1 MELYLIMAAFICILC
16 IFAGSL
22 STRIG
27 VPSLLLFI
35 ILGMMFGTDGILQ
48 IPFSNYG
55 LAESICSVALIFIM
69 FYGGFCTNW
78 EAARPVAK
86 KAVLLSSAGVIL
98 TALLTGLF
106 CHFILKTSLLEGLL
120 IGSVLG
126 STDAASVFSILR
138 MKKLNLVDGMASIL
152 EVESGSNDPVAYML
166 TTIVLGMMAG
176 HSSAGSVAL
185 VFSAQVLYGI
195 LFGVAA
201 GLAGS
206 KLLNSEQFFSGE
218 MLPILTM
225 ALAVLTYG
233 LSASVSGNG
242 FLSVYIAGIIL
253 GNSEIKGKVELVH
266 FFDGI
271 TGMMQIILFFLLGLL
286 CFPSRIIPVLVPSVC
301 IMAFMLL
308 IARPAAVYI
317 ILRPFKV
324 PFRQQ
329 LLISWAGLR
338 GAASIVFAI
347 TTVLSP
353 AAMEYDIFHIVFC
366 VCLLSVAIQGS
377 LLPWMAKKLEVIG
390 STDDIFK
397 TFNDYQEDQSIHLTE
412 VRLPE
417 GHPWI
422 GHTFQDISIPEDMLA
437 VMVLRDGKTLIPN
450 GSTFITA
457 DDTIILN
464 SPAYA
469 DKSGMKLREVRIG
482 RYHPWVNKPLSELTL
497 PADTLIFLIR
507 RAGRSLVPTG
517 QTHVRDG
524 DVLILNAQP
533 VTHTAAASAI
543 L

>member
-1 MELYLIMAAFICILC
+1 MELYLIMAAFICLLC

-35 ILGMMFGTDGILQ
+35 ILGMMFGTDGIFR

-206 KLLNSEQFFSGE
+206 KLLNSEQFFPE
-218 MLPILTM
+218 
-225 ALAVLTYG
+225 
-233 LSASVSGNG
+233 
-242 FLSVYIAGIIL
+242 
-253 GNSEIKGKVELVH
+253 K
-266 FFDGI
+266 
-271 TGMMQIILFFLLGLL
+271 
-286 CFPSRIIPVLVPSVC
+286 CFR
-301 IMAFMLL
+301 F
-308 IARPAAVYI
+308 
-317 ILRPFKV
+317 
-324 PFRQQ
+324 
-329 LLISWAGLR
+329 
-338 GAASIVFAI
+338 
-347 TTVLSP
+347 SP
-353 AAMEYDIFHIVFC
+353 WP
-366 VCLLSVAIQGS
+366 L
-377 LLPWMAKKLEVIG
+377 
-390 STDDIFK
+390 
-397 TFNDYQEDQSIHLTE
+397 QS
-412 VRLPE
+412 
-417 GHPWI
+417 
-422 GHTFQDISIPEDMLA
+422 
-437 VMVLRDGKTLIPN
+437 
-450 GSTFITA
+450 
-457 DDTIILN
+457 
-464 SPAYA
+464 
-469 DKSGMKLREVRIG
+469 
-482 RYHPWVNKPLSELTL
+482 
-497 PADTLIFLIR
+497 
-507 RAGRSLVPTG
+507 
-517 QTHVRDG
+517 
-524 DVLILNAQP
+524 
-533 VTHTAAASAI
+533 
-543 L
+543 

>member
-1 MELYLIMAAFICILC
+1 MELYLIMAAFICLLC

-35 ILGMMFGTDGILQ
+35 ILGMMFGTDGIFR

-253 GNSEIKGKVELVH
+253 GNSKIKGKVELVH

-353 AAMEYDIFHIVFC
+353 ASMEYDIFHIVFC

-377 LLPWMAKKLEVIG
+377 LP
-390 STDDIFK
+390 
-397 TFNDYQEDQSIHLTE
+397 
-412 VRLPE
+412 P
-417 GHPWI
+417 
-422 GHTFQDISIPEDMLA
+422 
-437 VMVLRDGKTLIPN
+437 
-450 GSTFITA
+450 
-457 DDTIILN
+457 
-464 SPAYA
+464 
-469 DKSGMKLREVRIG
+469 
-482 RYHPWVNKPLSELTL
+482 
-497 PADTLIFLIR
+497 
-507 RAGRSLVPTG
+507 LVPTSCCF
-517 QTHVRDG
+517 
-524 DVLILNAQP
+524 
-533 VTHTAAASAI
+533 TAAIASAAAACWADSPPI
-543 L
+543 WRLTALRSPSLAVSRKTRSFPLRRKAGGWPRKKRSPCCWPWAAAV

>member
-1 MELYLIMAAFICILC
+1 MELYLIMAAFICLLC

-35 ILGMMFGTDGILQ
+35 ILGMMFGTDGIFR

-242 FLSVYIAGIIL
+242 FLSVYIAGI
-253 GNSEIKGKVELVH
+253 
-266 FFDGI
+266 
-271 TGMMQIILFFLLGLL
+271 MQIILFFLLGLL

-353 AAMEYDIFHIVFC
+353 ASMEYDIFHIVFC

-450 GSTFITA
+450 GSTLITA

-482 RYHPWVNKPLSELTL
+482 RYHPWVNKPLSELKL

-533 VTHTAAASAI
+533 VTHTAAASAF

>member
-1 MELYLIMAAFICILC
+1 MELYFIMAAFICILC

-35 ILGMMFGTDGILQ
+35 ILGMMFGTDGIFR

-138 MKKLNLVDGMASIL
+138 MKKLNLVDGMASLL

-253 GNSEIKGKVELVH
+253 GNSQIKGKVELVH

-286 CFPSRIIPVLVPSVC
+286 CFPSRIIPVLIPSVC

-377 LLPWMAKKLEVIG
+377 LLPWMAKKLDVIG

-397 TFNDYQEDQSIHLTE
+397 TFNDYQEDQ
-412 VRLPE
+412 
-417 GHPWI
+417 
-422 GHTFQDISIPEDMLA
+422 
-437 VMVLRDGKTLIPN
+437 
-450 GSTFITA
+450 FITA

-469 DKSGMKLREVRIG
+469 DKSGIKLREVRIG
-482 RYHPWVNKPLSELTL
+482 RYHPWVNKQLSELTL

-524 DVLILNAQP
+524 DILILNAQP
-533 VTHTAAASAI
+533 VTHTAAASAF